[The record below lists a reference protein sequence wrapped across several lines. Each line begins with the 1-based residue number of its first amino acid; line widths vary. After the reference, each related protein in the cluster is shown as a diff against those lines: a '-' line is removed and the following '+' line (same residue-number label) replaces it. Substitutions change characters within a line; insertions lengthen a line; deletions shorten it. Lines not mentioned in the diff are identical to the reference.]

1 MIEPFLWP
9 ETILVTDGRTANARF
24 LASRF
29 KRDWQIIHDP
39 FGGRTMCRLNE
50 SPLGHISEEHTNFIL
65 AKSRELI
72 SKEKL
77 QRN

>member
-9 ETILVTDGRTANARF
+9 ETIIVTDGRTANARF

-39 FGGRTMCRLNE
+39 FGDRTIFRLNE
-50 SPLGHISEEHTNFIL
+50 TPLGLISEEHINFRL
-65 AKSRELI
+65 TQSRKLV
-72 SKEKL
+72 SKEKP